1 MILEALKN
9 SSRVTNVI
17 NLISPTT
24 NLATITKLTTTADL
38 TTPADLTNTMPS
50 KFSRK
55 WYKRMLP
62 KLTRTSSS
70 HNSTHLSTCTTI
82 DSAVCNQTVFRLKS
96 PLKTTFSNVQLHIP
110 DQPQKNPPDQDQSHP
125 QNQQQAVQDQSL
137 PRNQQQ
143 SVQDDSTNIVPPR
156 FLESQRHQQSLYQKA
171 VTDQEK
177 SYFLR
182 ISSLDSPEPT
192 TNTTTQFSPFD
203 RMKRFTK
210 NTRNPPS
217 NPNKPVYSHSQS
229 SSKYSSILGSPR
241 SQSNSSAT
249 GSTSSMSS
257 YSSNT
262 TASTNPSL
270 NSDRK
275 PTSRIPSLPMKQSYG
290 LLSKGNSNSLQTSE
304 HDRQEYFDS
313 IQTHFLQLAV
323 SVNDPKIV
331 PYARNITVSK
341 NLVEEITTAPINVV
355 PIDTILMQ
363 LRVLREAILSIPPT
377 EFHKHVLI
385 YSILVSALYG
395 HYQTYTPSFLTLI
408 NDVLPELYET
418 TQLEDYF
425 HDDSQFQLVC
435 TIYIYHLIHYANDP
449 VEAFRLLGQYFS
461 PESPIYEF
469 IGSWTDKDYFQWRRA
484 FDNESDPALHRI
496 MAFGEITMA
505 QAALAKVGKSYHRME
520 RNELEH
526 TIGMQWPSI
535 TQKLGCEWQ
544 LENDFVYIRKR

>member
-1 MILEALKN
+1 MILKALKN
-9 SSRVTNVI
+9 STSIKIVI
-17 NLISPTT
+17 NWISPTT
-24 NLATITKLTTTADL
+24 NLITTTKLTTTSNLTTAADL
-38 TTPADLTNTMPS
+38 TITMPTTS
-50 KFSRK
+50 SRK

-70 HNSTHLSTCTTI
+70 RNSTHLSTHTTI

-96 PLKTTFSNVQLHIP
+96 PLKTTSSDVQLHIP
-110 DQPQKNPPDQDQSHP
+110 DQNPKNTSNQDQFHL
-125 QNQQQAVQDQSL
+125 QNQ
-137 PRNQQQ
+137 RE
-143 SVQDDSTNIVPPR
+143 SVQDDSTYIIPPK
-156 FLESQRHQQSLYQKA
+156 FLESQQRQQSLYQKA
-171 VTDQEK
+171 VTDQEN

-182 ISSLDSPEPT
+182 LSSLDPSDPT
-192 TNTTTQFSPFD
+192 PNTTAQFSSFD
-203 RMKRFTK
+203 QMKRFTK
-210 NTRNPPS
+210 NNRNSSS
-217 NPNKPVYSHSQS
+217 NPNKPAYSHSLS
-229 SSKYSSILGSPR
+229 SSKYSSILGSPT
-241 SQSNSSAT
+241 SQSNSSVT
-249 GSTSSMSS
+249 RSMSSMSS

-270 NSDRK
+270 YSDCK
-275 PTSRIPSLPMKQSYG
+275 PTSRIPSLPKKEAYG

-304 HDRQEYFDS
+304 HDRKEYFDS

-323 SVNDPKIV
+323 SGNDPKIV
-331 PYARNITVSK
+331 SYARNITVSK
-341 NLVEEITTAPINVV
+341 NLVEEITTAPINIV

-377 EFHKHVLI
+377 EFHKQVLI

-469 IGSWTDKDYFQWRRA
+469 IGSWTDRDYFQWRRA

-496 MAFGEITMA
+496 MAFGEVTMA

-535 TQKLGCEWQ
+535 AQRLGCEWQ
-544 LENDFVYIRKR
+544 LENDIVYIRKR